1 MSALDLT
8 TARWRKSSRST
19 NTGNCVELATA
30 VWRKSS
36 QSSNTSNCVELAL
49 PSPAAAI
56 RDSKNPDGPTLVFPE
71 SALPSL
77 LTHVR

>member
-19 NTGNCVELATA
+19 NTGNCVELATPG
-30 VWRKSS
+30 
-36 QSSNTSNCVELAL
+36 L
-49 PSPAAAI
+49 AAAI

>member
-1 MSALDLT
+1 MSALDLS

-19 NTGNCVELATA
+19 NTSNCVELATPGP
-30 VWRKSS
+30 V
-36 QSSNTSNCVELAL
+36 
-49 PSPAAAI
+49 AI
-56 RDSKNPDGPTLVFPE
+56 RDSKNPDGPALVFPE